1 MMHLESTKYQFF
13 IMSKRTILILED
25 DFTRIERF
33 KVVLNSIGTGFELK
47 VWRNAKKMISE
58 LDRYIQMS
66 VLVSLDHD
74 LNPVKSGGSDPG
86 DGLDVARFFAS
97 RTPVCPIII
106 HSSNIN
112 RSEMMMGELEL
123 AGWKVKRVGPIGDD
137 WIEIDWA
144 MLASKLISKQ

>member
-33 KVVLNSIGTGFELK
+33 KVVLNSIGTGFGLK

-66 VLVSLDHD
+66 VLISLDHD
-74 LNPVKSGGSDPG
+74 LNPVKPGGSDPG
-86 DGLDVARFFAS
+86 DGLDVARFLAS
-97 RTPVCPIII
+97 RTPVCPVII
-106 HSSNIN
+106 HSSNIS

-144 MLASKLISKQ
+144 SLAKQLIYK